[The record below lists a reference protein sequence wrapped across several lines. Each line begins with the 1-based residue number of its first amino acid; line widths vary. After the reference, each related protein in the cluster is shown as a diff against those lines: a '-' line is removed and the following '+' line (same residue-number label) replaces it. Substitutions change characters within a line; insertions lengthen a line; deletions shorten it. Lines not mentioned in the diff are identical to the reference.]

1 MIKNKNILATLRT
14 FSNMQKKKK
23 ENLYTS
29 ETISKA
35 ATTEFTSKIPNTKKI
50 SLDEIIKS
58 MNFQTNK
65 SPGNDEAE
73 L

>member
-1 MIKNKNILATLRT
+1 
-14 FSNMQKKKK
+14 MQKKKK
-23 ENLYTS
+23 ENLYTR

>member
-1 MIKNKNILATLRT
+1 
-14 FSNMQKKKK
+14 MQKKKK
-23 ENLYTS
+23 KNLYTS

>member
-1 MIKNKNILATLRT
+1 MITNQNILATLRT
-14 FSNMQKKKK
+14 FSNMQKKK